1 MPFMSSALSTDCRGV
16 HVLIRP
22 SVLLLSR
29 ACVAGVLHTPYKLY
43 MLIDY
48 VPGGDLFQQ
57 LQENHGR
64 QRMYSEQH
72 VAEIMVQ
79 VLDAVAY
86 LHSKGIAHRDLKPD
100 NLLLR
105 QADSTSSSGGSE
117 AAAAAPAPTV
127 VLCDFGFARHMDER
141 DGGGDGSGAGAAPIT
156 PGGPLAGDAFAEQL
170 RAANSRSAAAGGG
183 GARGGATADGA
194 TEGAAAAA
202 AVPGGAK
209 LRRGL
214 SLGSQRHLE
223 LTTCGTPHYIAPE
236 VIRSSKSTNT
246 NSSSSS
252 SSRPKSRG
260 RRNGGNGGGGGYDCK
275 CDVWSLGV
283 ILHVLLVGFPPF
295 DLSYGE
301 SVHEL
306 YDEILHKP
314 VEEECLAH
322 QVCAVPKQ
330 PNYYRLATKAKHQ
343 RIMPQCKAAAVA
355 ATCSL
360 LLPAATC
367 CCLLLPAAA

>member
-57 LQENHGR
+57 LQENHGK

-141 DGGGDGSGAGAAPIT
+141 DGGGNGSGAGTAPIT

-194 TEGAAAAA
+194 TE
-202 AVPGGAK
+202 
-209 LRRGL
+209 
-214 SLGSQRHLE
+214 LG
-223 LTTCGTPHYIAPE
+223 
-236 VIRSSKSTNT
+236 RSRVDRDVQ
-246 NSSSSS
+246 
-252 SSRPKSRG
+252 SSRW
-260 RRNGGNGGGGGYDCK
+260 CF
-275 CDVWSLGV
+275 C
-283 ILHVLLVGFPPF
+283 VL
-295 DLSYGE
+295 
-301 SVHEL
+301 
-306 YDEILHKP
+306 
-314 VEEECLAH
+314 
-322 QVCAVPKQ
+322 
-330 PNYYRLATKAKHQ
+330 
-343 RIMPQCKAAAVA
+343 
-355 ATCSL
+355 
-360 LLPAATC
+360 
-367 CCLLLPAAA
+367 